1 MLQRIQ
7 TLYLLFAIISLLV
20 ISFGTSMFSFELEKG
35 KEVDVEIAVNVFGT
49 QATGTIELTE
59 ETETKK
65 MHDFLKLKERTDRV
79 AGSPII
85 SFPFY
90 LITIFMSMLSVAT
103 LLSYKKLETQQ
114 KLGRFNFVFLV
125 LGLIFVTI
133 AFYGSRGQL
142 NNMLEDLNVTSRL
155 GLGYYL
161 LIVATAFAFLANLGV
176 KRDLNLIKSIDRIR

>member
-7 TLYLLFAIISLLV
+7 TLYLLIAIISLL
-20 ISFGTSMFSFELEKG
+20 IITFGTNIFSFDLEKEH
-35 KEVDVEIAVNVFGT
+35 EVDVEIAVNVFGT
-49 QATGTIELTE
+49 QASGTIELTE

-65 MHDFLKLKERTDRV
+65 MYDFLKLKERANRV

-90 LITIFMSMLSVAT
+90 LITIFMTMLSVAT

-125 LGLIFVTI
+125 LGLVFVSI
-133 AFYGSRGQL
+133 AFYGSRSQL
-142 NNMLEDLNVTSRL
+142 NSMLEDLSVISRL